1 MRPVLLSALALAQVF
16 AAGCSGQA
24 AGADKFDL
32 VCRGQMTRNGAPQP
46 FETRLHVDLASKRFC
61 EGVCLEVFH
70 LTEASANQLSY
81 RYDVT
86 VADADH
92 AAGRFRGAMA
102 SSAGPFP
109 LSEEISFDR
118 RTGAYRRA
126 YRYQQGDPAARDY
139 DDRYVG
145 QCRTMPFTG
154 LAARA
159 G

>member
-1 MRPVLLSALALAQVF
+1 MRPALLAALVIAIAPTAACGVD
-16 AAGCSGQA
+16 AAGQA
-24 AGADKFDL
+24 RFDL
-32 VCRGQMTRNGAPQP
+32 LCRGQMTRNGAGKP
-46 FETRLHVDLASKRFC
+46 FETRLHVDLTSRRFC
-61 EGVCLEVFH
+61 LDACLEVFH
-70 LTEASANQLSY
+70 LSEASGNLLAY

-92 AAGRFRGAMA
+92 AANRFRGALA

-109 LSEEISFDR
+109 LSETISIDR
-118 RTGAYRRA
+118 RTGAFQRD
-126 YRYQQGDPAARDY
+126 YRYDQGDPASASY

-145 QCRTMPFTG
+145 HCRVMPYTG